1 MWESIAQILT
11 GPNAFVVLCF
21 LGFLAI
27 VIWLLSKSGVLKIN
41 TNTFQLGGSDIE
53 RNIIRQQLDYCL
65 LHLQGLEANL
75 PKPDGYN
82 EYLGQLIVE
91 KIYDEFVNWVTFNHI
106 NKSEAYIS
114 LKQERIINILRQYT
128 VKDEFRSEEFENMIR
143 TDTKKIIED
152 LIKIREVYK

>member
-106 NKSEAYIS
+106 NKSEAYK
-114 LKQERIINILRQYT
+114 LELRKLCHYFQII
-128 VKDEFRSEEFENMIR
+128 
-143 TDTKKIIED
+143 
-152 LIKIREVYK
+152 